1 MTKVLQYLGEEPK
14 SEKSEEQKIRQKN
27 KKLAKKANKENVIID
42 PTVKS
47 QQSSLEDPQ
56 SPDSKSE
63 NLEHVQ
69 DILDKNTDET
79 DIEPTFATP
88 EDSKSSNADHA
99 NEGLDD
105 QIAEVANIGMSGSS
119 TEISTYI
126 DSLEL
131 ENRCLKVSQQFFETI
146 KNENTNLKT
155 ELEKLK
161 KESFEKQIFE
171 STKKENEILKQQ
183 LKDLQNILANEEH
196 KLQNL
201 KESTEE
207 LQKCK
212 ICMEGKLEI
221 VFIPC
226 GHLFSCTY
234 CAPSCK
240 NCPLCRKPA
249 KHMKIYLP

>member
-1 MTKVLQYLGEEPK
+1 M
-14 SEKSEEQKIRQKN
+14 
-27 KKLAKKANKENVIID
+27 
-42 PTVKS
+42 
-47 QQSSLEDPQ
+47 EDPQ

-131 ENRCLKVSQQFFETI
+131 ENHCLKVSQQFFETI

-161 KESFEKQIFE
+161 KKSFEKQIFE